1 MNIEALHLKLD
12 TVLSDA
18 VENGD
23 VPHAAGVVTNASNL
37 LYQGQV
43 GPRRLGE
50 NTLLQKDTVYWIH
63 SMTKPL
69 TTACVMQLVEQG
81 RINLNDDCGKIIPA
95 LDTPNV
101 LEGFDSDGRPKLRPA
116 CGEITLRRLLTHTA
130 GFVYDN
136 WNPDQR
142 DWMNYTGTERSDF
155 YNDATK
161 CPPLG
166 YDPGTCWEY
175 GISID
180 WAGKVLEA
188 ITGQTLEVYLRTNL
202 LEPLGMSSTGF
213 MLTDDIR
220 NRLSGVHFR
229 DTQGFIHA
237 ADIDVPED
245 QDPQDFTGG
254 GQLYGSAGD
263 YARFM
268 RMILN
273 KGELDGIRVL
283 NRDTVQLM
291 GENHIGD
298 IQVGPMPAAIPE
310 NTYPFELYPGL
321 DKRWGLSFMIN
332 MEDIPG
338 RRRAGSL
345 AWGGLRN
352 TYFWIDPASGLG
364 AALFTQMLPFVDPK
378 TLTLLDK
385 FEQAIYEEVQ

>member
-1 MNIEALHLKLD
+1 
-12 TVLSDA
+12 
-18 VENGD
+18 
-23 VPHAAGVVTNASNL
+23 
-37 LYQGQV
+37 
-43 GPRRLGE
+43 
-50 NTLLQKDTVYWIH
+50 
-63 SMTKPL
+63 
-69 TTACVMQLVEQG
+69 
-81 RINLNDDCGKIIPA
+81 
-95 LDTPNV
+95 
-101 LEGFDSDGRPKLRPA
+101 
-116 CGEITLRRLLTHTA
+116 
-130 GFVYDN
+130 
-136 WNPDQR
+136 
-142 DWMNYTGTERSDF
+142 
-155 YNDATK
+155 
-161 CPPLG
+161 
-166 YDPGTCWEY
+166 
-175 GISID
+175 
-180 WAGKVLEA
+180 
-188 ITGQTLEVYLRTNL
+188 
-202 LEPLGMSSTGF
+202 MSSTGF

-237 ADIDVPED
+237 ADIDVPKD
-245 QDPQDFTGG
+245 QDPRDFTGG

-291 GENHIGD
+291 SENHIGN
-298 IQVGPMPAAIPE
+298 IKVRPMPAAIPE